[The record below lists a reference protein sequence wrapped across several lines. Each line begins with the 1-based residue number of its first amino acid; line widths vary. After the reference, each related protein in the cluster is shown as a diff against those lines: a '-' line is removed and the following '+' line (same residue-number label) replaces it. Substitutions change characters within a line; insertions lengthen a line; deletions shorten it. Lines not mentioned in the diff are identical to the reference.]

1 MAGHF
6 ANDGVEDNGGVSPDR
21 DNIKFTVILTAC
33 IILIVAAILAA
44 VFSSIGGKVE
54 DNEPD
59 EPEYVLQD
67 EPATQLQA
75 SQTQL
80 QASQTQAQIAV
91 QEPVEPKPVDKTY
104 LRSAVE
110 LAWGIDGSNYS
121 PESYAAMRAM
131 INEGGVA
138 ATVLN
143 DENATQAQV
152 DDALDGLYAAING
165 LVEVLN
171 PANYASVAYSDV
183 ARTPDAYDGQKL
195 VFSGRV
201 LQVVESSGET
211 DLRIATDGEW
221 DDVVMAGFDPSIID
235 YRILEDDYVTVYGT
249 CVGIYTYTA
258 TMGQQIS
265 IPGIYCDYVVLQ

>member
-6 ANDGVEDNGGVSPDR
+6 ANEERPESAWESFKRGLSP
-21 DNIKFTVILTAC
+21 KAT
-33 IILIVAAILAA
+33 VAAVVIA
-44 VFSSIGGKVE
+44 VTAVAIALVVSSLNPGGDRKTDDAKTAVQQVSTTKQNSV
-54 DNEPD
+54 D
-59 EPEYVLQD
+59 
-67 EPATQLQA
+67 
-75 SQTQL
+75 QTD
-80 QASQTQAQIAV
+80 TTAV

-110 LAWGIDGSNYS
+110 LAWGIDESNYS

-131 INEGGVA
+131 INDGGVA

-143 DENATQAQV
+143 DENATQEQV
-152 DDALDGLYAAING
+152 DDALDSLYAAING
-165 LVEVLN
+165 LAEVLN

-183 ARTPDAYDGQKL
+183 ARTPDAYAGQKL

>member
-6 ANDGVEDNGGVSPDR
+6 ANGGVEDEGGSPDR
-21 DNIKFTVILTAC
+21 DNMKFGFVIAAC
-33 IILIVAAILAA
+33 LILIISVTLAS
-44 VFSSIGGKVE
+44 VFSSIGGKAE
-54 DNEPD
+54 DDNTD
-59 EPEYVLQD
+59 EPEYVLRD

-75 SQTQL
+75 SQTQ
-80 QASQTQAQIAV
+80 AQTAV

-110 LAWGIDGSNYS
+110 SAWAIDESNYS

-131 INEGGVA
+131 INEGGLA

-152 DDALDGLYAAING
+152 DDALGRLRAAMNG

-183 ARTPDAYDGQKL
+183 ARTPDAYAGQKL

-211 DLRIATDGEW
+211 DLRIATDGKW

>member
-6 ANDGVEDNGGVSPDR
+6 ANGGVGDEGGSPDR
-21 DNIKFTVILTAC
+21 DNMKFGFVIAAC
-33 IILIVAAILAA
+33 LILIISVTLAS
-44 VFSSIGGKVE
+44 VFSSIGGKAGDE
-54 DNEPD
+54 EPD
-59 EPEYVLQD
+59 EQEYVLQD
-67 EPATQLQA
+67 D
-75 SQTQL
+75 STQL
-80 QASQTQAQIAV
+80 QASQTQAPTAV

-110 LAWGIDGSNYS
+110 SAWAIDGSSYS

-152 DDALDGLYAAING
+152 DDALDSLYAAING

-183 ARTPDAYDGQKL
+183 ARTPDAYAGQKL

-249 CVGIYTYTA
+249 CIGIYTYTA